1 MTITEQ
7 IKILCVRSDISVAE
21 LARRLGTSPQA
32 FNSKMK
38 RRSFTIEELEKIAN
52 VVDARFVRSFELKSG
67 EYV

>member
-7 IKILCVRSDISVAE
+7 IKVLCVRSNISVAE

-38 RRSFTIEELEKIAN
+38 RGSFTIDELEKIAT
-52 VVDARFVRSFELKSG
+52 VVNAKFLRSFELKSG
-67 EYV
+67 EHV